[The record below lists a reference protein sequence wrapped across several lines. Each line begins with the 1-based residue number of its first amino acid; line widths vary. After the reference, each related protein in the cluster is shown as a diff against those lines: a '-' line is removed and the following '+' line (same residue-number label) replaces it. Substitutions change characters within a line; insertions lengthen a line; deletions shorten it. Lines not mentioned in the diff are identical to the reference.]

1 MPILLVK
8 LSNISPESDVL
19 VISIIDRI
27 LLISLPDED
36 GRSLVINEILKR
48 LNINSISFDDI
59 ISNDTITNY
68 SLRIVSNV
76 IDKELTNE
84 VDEIGKSLK
93 DSHNHIV
100 ELSIYNDHYILNYEY
115 ITMMFVY
122 K

>member
-1 MPILLVK
+1 MDEYLL
-8 LSNISPESDVL
+8 ESDVL

-100 ELSIYNDHYILNYEY
+100 
-115 ITMMFVY
+115 
-122 K
+122 